1 MSHEFYL
8 SARNQA
14 LKEVEKLIQK
24 EEKSFTFP
32 EGITE
37 FIDDIYEM
45 KLGEINSNLE
55 DITIEEIFYQGL
67 DVSGGG
73 IRYPKDIDRLKQA
86 LSAFDSYCFSCLG
99 DELFA
104 CLLTSDGDL
113 IIKENSFEANGKF
126 SYFNN
131 KYLNI
136 TGNFDKNEK
145 ELREIFDF
153 IFEFNDGGYDLNV
166 SHYYGE

>member
-1 MSHEFYL
+1 MGHEFYL
-8 SARNQA
+8 SATSQA

-24 EEKSFTFP
+24 KEKSFKFP
-32 EGITE
+32 EDITV
-37 FIDDIYEM
+37 FIDDIHEM
-45 KLGEINSNLE
+45 KLGEINSNLK

-67 DVSGGG
+67 DVPGGG
-73 IRYPKDIDRLKQA
+73 TRYPKDINQLKQA
-86 LSAFDSYCFSCLG
+86 LSVFDNYCFCCFG

-113 IIKENSFEANGKF
+113 IINENSFEANGKF
-126 SYFNN
+126 SYFNE
-131 KYLNI
+131 KYPNI

-153 IFEFNDGGYDLNV
+153 IFEFGDDHGYDLNV
-166 SHYYGE
+166 YHYYG